1 MGKPYKNI
9 ITDKITS
16 YSRYIILAEYD
27 TRTDAENNLEK
38 DVSEWKN
45 KNKTLY
51 KKLYPLAWATVR
63 ESL

>member
-9 ITDKITS
+9 ITDKIAS

-38 DVSEWKN
+38 DVSEWKS

-51 KKLYPLAWATVR
+51 KKLYPLAWATIR

>member
-1 MGKPYKNI
+1 
-9 ITDKITS
+9 
-16 YSRYIILAEYD
+16 
-27 TRTDAENNLEK
+27 LEK

-45 KNKTLY
+45 NNKTLY

>member
-9 ITDKITS
+9 ITDKIAT
-16 YSRYIILAEYD
+16 YSKYIILAEYD

-51 KKLYPLAWATVR
+51 KKTLSACMGNG
-63 ESL
+63 